1 MGSVAIGALAAL
13 IDVLSGQGMSAVFR
27 SGPLSKRIALLE
39 ESVPE
44 LITRNEVQS
53 AFQQVAQIEAQRMAQ
68 QTQQQQP
75 VARQSAVFGSGD
87 QTPAAMNKKM
97 NDQRAARG
105 ERQTQLN
112 NQIAAEYA
120 EDGSVRATVI

>member
-13 IDVLSGQGMSAVFR
+13 IGVLSGQGMSAVFR
-27 SGPLSKRIALLE
+27 SGQLSKRLALLE

-68 QTQQQQP
+68 QQQQQQQQQI
-75 VARQSAVFGSGD
+75 ARQSAVFGGNE
-87 QTPAAMNKKM
+87 QTPAAMNKKI
-97 NDQRAARG
+97 NEQLAALG
-105 ERQTQLN
+105 ERMNQLN
-112 NQIAAEYA
+112 SQFAPE
-120 EDGSVRATVI
+120 

>member
-13 IDVLSGQGMSAVFR
+13 IGVLSGQGMSAVFR
-27 SGPLSKRIALLE
+27 SGQLSKRLALLE

-68 QTQQQQP
+68 QQQQQQQI
-75 VARQSAVFGSGD
+75 ARQSAVFGGNE
-87 QTPAAMNKKM
+87 QTPAAMNKKI
-97 NDQRAARG
+97 NEQLAALG
-105 ERQTQLN
+105 ERMNQLN
-112 NQIAAEYA
+112 SQFTPE
-120 EDGSVRATVI
+120 

>member
-13 IDVLSGQGMSAVFR
+13 IGVLAGQGMSAVFR
-27 SGPLSKRIALLE
+27 SGQLSKRLALLE

-68 QTQQQQP
+68 QQQQQQQI
-75 VARQSAVFGSGD
+75 ARQSAVFGGNE
-87 QTPAAMNKKM
+87 QTPAAMNKKI
-97 NDQRAARG
+97 NEQLAALG
-105 ERQTQLN
+105 ERMNQLN
-112 NQIAAEYA
+112 SQFTPE
-120 EDGSVRATVI
+120 

>member
-13 IDVLSGQGMSAVFR
+13 IGVLSGQGMSAVFR
-27 SGPLSKRIALLE
+27 SGQLSKRIALLE

-68 QTQQQQP
+68 QQQQQQQI
-75 VARQSAVFGSGD
+75 ARQSAVFGGNE
-87 QTPAAMNKKM
+87 QTPAAMNKKI
-97 NDQRAARG
+97 NEQLAALG
-105 ERQTQLN
+105 ERMNQLN
-112 NQIAAEYA
+112 SQFTPE
-120 EDGSVRATVI
+120 

>member
-13 IDVLSGQGMSAVFR
+13 IGVLSGQGMSAVLR
-27 SGPLSKRIALLE
+27 SGQLSKRLALLE

-68 QTQQQQP
+68 QQQQQQQI
-75 VARQSAVFGSGD
+75 ARQSAVFGGNE
-87 QTPAAMNKKM
+87 QTPAAMNKKI
-97 NDQRAARG
+97 NEQLAALG
-105 ERQTQLN
+105 ERMNQLN
-112 NQIAAEYA
+112 SQFTPE
-120 EDGSVRATVI
+120 

>member
-13 IDVLSGQGMSAVFR
+13 IGVLSGQGMSAVFR
-27 SGPLSKRIALLE
+27 SGQLSKRLALLE

-68 QTQQQQP
+68 QQQQQQQI
-75 VARQSAVFGSGD
+75 ARQSAVFGGNE
-87 QTPAAMNKKM
+87 QTPAAMNKKI
-97 NDQRAARG
+97 NEQLAALG
-105 ERQTQLN
+105 ERMNQLN
-112 NQIAAEYA
+112 SQFAPE
-120 EDGSVRATVI
+120 